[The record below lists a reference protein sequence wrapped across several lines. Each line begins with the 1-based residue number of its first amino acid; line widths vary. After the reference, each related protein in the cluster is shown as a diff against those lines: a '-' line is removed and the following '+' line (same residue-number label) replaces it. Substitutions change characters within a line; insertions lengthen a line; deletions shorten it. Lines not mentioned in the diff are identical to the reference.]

1 MKDLNSVKMAILPNM
16 IYRFDRIPIK
26 IPADSFVESYKQ
38 ILNFTW
44 KFKKCR
50 IVKIMLKKK
59 RKLEESHFLISKL
72 TTKLQYNR

>member
-1 MKDLNSVKMAILPNM
+1 MEDLNNVKMAILPNI
-16 IYRFDRIPIK
+16 IYRFDQSSVK
-26 IPADSFVESYKQ
+26 IPSDSFVESYKQ

-44 KFKKCR
+44 KFKEYR

-59 RKLEESHFLISKL
+59 LEESHFLMSKL